1 MTSKNRRWLIIHNNV
16 MQKCAKICK
25 VLLSNNVIGYPY
37 YRRRETKPIGVP
49 DSNFYRGVH
58 VVPMTLLRYKGKIKR
73 PSKQGH
79 KKGL

>member
-1 MTSKNRRWLIIHNNV
+1 

-25 VLLSNNVIGYPY
+25 VLLSNNVIGNPY
-37 YRRRETKPIGVP
+37 YRRRETKPIGIP

-58 VVPMTLLRYKGKIKR
+58 VVPMTSSRQNKKAN
-73 PSKQGH
+73 QGH